1 MSGSG
6 ETPYRID
13 HLVLKVN
20 DLAAASADFR
30 ALGFT
35 VTPGG
40 EHEDSASRNALV
52 VFRDESYLELIAFH
66 GEPGGAAPAAPG
78 PDRRT
83 RWRAAPEG
91 LVDFALL
98 PRRIGD
104 EIEAAKARGLPM
116 HGPFPGG
123 RLRPDGV
130 RVSWQLGLPDG
141 FDLPFLCADLT
152 DRSLRAP
159 AGPAREHRNGAL
171 GIRRILI
178 GVRDLRSSIERYRAL
193 LGAGPRP
200 GSADFALG
208 STVLSLEVRVA
219 DGPHGIA
226 LETRRNDL
234 TGALDPCKT
243 HGAHLERVCLRP
255 SDFPLPTSDFYPQ
268 GG

>member
-1 MSGSG
+1 MSASG
-6 ETPYRID
+6 ETTYRID

-20 DLAAASADFR
+20 DLAAASGDFR

-40 EHEDSASRNALV
+40 EHEDSASHNALV

-66 GEPGGAAPAAPG
+66 GEPGGAAPAGSG

-83 RWRAAPEG
+83 RWKAAPEG

-98 PRRIGD
+98 PRRIAD
-104 EIEAAKARGLPM
+104 EIESAKARGLSM

-141 FDLPFLCADLT
+141 FDLPFLCADVT

-159 AGPAREHRNGAL
+159 AGSAREHRNGAV

-200 GSADFALG
+200 GTADFELG
-208 STVLSLEVRVA
+208 GAVLSLEGRPG
-219 DGPHGIA
+219 DGPSA
-226 LETRRNDL
+226 VV
-234 TGALDPCKT
+234 LDTKLGTVPIFSGEKW
-243 HGAHLERVCLRP
+243 GLSL
-255 SDFPLPTSDFYPQ
+255 FF